1 VTADRILDP
10 RILGAVVAGGRAS
23 RFGSDKALALW
34 DGQPLLAHAVATIG
48 PWVDAVAVVGR
59 EWHGL
64 PAIADLPHPGL
75 GPLGGIAGALAHAR
89 AGGFVGVLTIGCDMP
104 LVPDELIERVL
115 RRAPAYC
122 ADAPI
127 LGFWP
132 ASLADTLAERLAGD
146 PVRSIRGWARD
157 IGALPIAAGAPL
169 HNVNTPAD
177 LRTDLAA

>member
-1 VTADRILDP
+1 MI
-10 RILGAVVAGGRAS
+10 AGGRAS

-48 PWVDAVAVVGR
+48 PWVDEVAVVGR
-59 EWHGL
+59 EWRGL
-64 PAIADLPHPGL
+64 PAIADLPAPGL
-75 GPLGGIAGALAHAR
+75 GPLGGIAGALAHA
-89 AGGFVGVLTIGCDMP
+89 AAHGFIGVLTIGCDMP

-115 RRAPAYC
+115 RRAPAFC

-132 ASLADTLAERLAGD
+132 ASLAGSLAARLADD

-157 IGALPIAAGAPL
+157 IGALPIAAAAPL

-177 LRTDLAA
+177 LPAELAA